1 MWLSVAENKDGPRS
15 RSRRLARSSR
25 ATPNAVVA
33 LDGTSV
39 DGFVPT
45 LWNDASRRETLGT
58 TLPEAVDEVDD
69 DANAGPRL
77 HSRRFASARDSSAA
91 FLLEPP
97 VDLYSLDRGSV
108 AAVAGTEA

>member
-1 MWLSVAENKDGPRS
+1 MKMAENKDGPRS

-58 TLPEAVDEVDD
+58 TLPEAVDKVDD

-77 HSRRFASARDSSAA
+77 RSRRFASARDSSAA